1 MSYCPQ
7 CGTEIL
13 EGRFCANCGL
23 DITSYLVSPEEIQ
36 PPPAPIPAPPRE
48 IPVPPQDE
56 DATVPISPENEAAG
70 AASQPQPVSPETVP
84 EVLFPDPAVPPAPE
98 SAIPPEAEA
107 PASFDSS
114 PAPDPAATEPAP
126 SPASY
131 PPPNPQP
138 PYPQQP
144 YQAPPYYQA
153 PDSQSGGY
161 YQAPG
166 NQSGYYGNYQAPTSY
181 QPTRVG
187 PSIMEVYTRALSLL
201 MKKPI
206 RLWGLSLMHTLLNGL
221 ASLLGVLPIITLPI
235 QFTLNVGMA
244 AIYRDGLREKAVNSD
259 QLFLGFHDFFRTA
272 GGMAWRALWI
282 LIWSLVPVVGFILC
296 IIKSYAYRFVPYI
309 LLDHPDVSATE
320 ALRKSMRMTNGMKLQ
335 MFGADALVI
344 VAFILAEIILALLGQ
359 IPYLGVL
366 FILVAVILMILGI
379 LLLPLFFGL
388 VEASFFEGCPNKE

>member
-1 MSYCPQ
+1 MDP
-7 CGTEIL
+7 L
-13 EGRFCANCGL
+13 
-23 DITSYLVSPEEIQ
+23 
-36 PPPAPIPAPPRE
+36 
-48 IPVPPQDE
+48 
-56 DATVPISPENEAAG
+56 PEN
-70 AASQPQPVSPETVP
+70 
-84 EVLFPDPAVPPAPE
+84 LFPDPMPEAPQPAEPPFNPPAPE
-98 SAIPPEAEA
+98 NIPPQA
-107 PASFDSS
+107 PANAAPFAENNA
-114 PAPDPAATEPAP
+114 PANAP
-126 SPASY
+126 PS
-131 PPPNPQP
+131 
-138 PYPQQP
+138 YPQQP

-153 PDSQSGGY
+153 PAGQNGGYYQAPGGQGGY

-166 NQSGYYGNYQAPTSY
+166 NQSSYYGNYQAPPPY
-181 QPTRVG
+181 QPVRVG

-206 RLWGLSLMHTLLNGL
+206 RLWGLSLMHTLLNAL
-221 ASLLGVLPIITLPI
+221 SSLLGVLPIITLPI

-244 AIYRDGLREKAVNSD
+244 AIYRDGLREKEVNSD

-282 LIWSLVPVVGFILC
+282 LIWSLVPIVGFILS
-296 IIKSYAYRFVPYI
+296 IIKSYSYRFVPYI

-335 MFGADALVI
+335 MFGADVLVI
-344 VAFILAEIILALLGQ
+344 AAFVLAELILALLGQ

-366 FILVAVILMILGI
+366 FILVAVVLLILGI